1 VTSPQPPSEPS
12 SPPPSPTA
20 KRLGP
25 TGFGLA
31 ALVVSGIC
39 SVWVGVEV
47 VLRTEGAPAWAVTGS
62 FVVALVLAATVV
74 VLAILA
80 WREDRTRGGL
90 WGLLAVAMAASDRV
104 FLALFSAFGGF

>member
-1 VTSPQPPSEPS
+1 VPTS
-12 SPPPSPTA
+12 

-31 ALVVSGIC
+31 ALVGSGIC
-39 SVWVGVEV
+39 TAWLGIEI
-47 VLRTEGAPAWAVTGS
+47 VLRTEGAPAWAVAGS
-62 FVVALVLAATVV
+62 FVVALLLAAAVV

-90 WGLLAVAMAASDRV
+90 WGLIAVGMAASDRV
-104 FLALFSAFGGF
+104 FLALFSALGGF